1 VPSLVQGTIRR
12 LLRDMRRWSDGL
24 VRALGFVLVA
34 VSLAMF
40 YRALVAV
47 DRREF
52 VACSLAAVVGWL
64 TLGAGVE
71 FIRPESA
78 E

>member
-1 VPSLVQGTIRR
+1 
-12 LLRDMRRWSDGL
+12 MRRWSDGL
-24 VRALGFVLVA
+24 VRATGFVLVA
-34 VSLAMF
+34 VSLVVF
-40 YRALVAV
+40 YRALSAV

-52 VACSLAAVVGWL
+52 VAALLGSIVGWL

>member
-1 VPSLVQGTIRR
+1 
-12 LLRDMRRWSDGL
+12 MRRWSDGL
-24 VRALGFVLVA
+24 VRATGFALVA
-34 VSLAMF
+34 IALVVF
-40 YRALVAV
+40 FRALAAV

-52 VACSLAAVVGWL
+52 VAATLGCIVGWL

>member
-1 VPSLVQGTIRR
+1 MQ
-12 LLRDMRRWSDGL
+12 RWSDGL
-24 VRALGFVLVA
+24 VRALGFALVA
-34 VSLAMF
+34 VALAMF
-40 YRALVAV
+40 HKSLAAV

-52 VACSLAAVVGWL
+52 IAAMLAAIVGWL
-64 TLGAGVE
+64 TLGAGVD

>member
-1 VPSLVQGTIRR
+1 
-12 LLRDMRRWSDGL
+12 MRRWSDGL
-24 VRALGFVLVA
+24 VRATGFVLVA
-34 VSLAMF
+34 VSLVVF
-40 YRALVAV
+40 YRSLAAV

-52 VACSLAAVVGWL
+52 VAALLGSIVGWL
-64 TLGAGVE
+64 TLSAGVE

>member
-1 VPSLVQGTIRR
+1 
-12 LLRDMRRWSDGL
+12 MRRWSDGL

-34 VSLAMF
+34 VALAMF
-40 YRALVAV
+40 HRALAAV

-52 VACSLAAVVGWL
+52 IAAILAAIVGWL

-71 FIRPESA
+71 FVRPESA

>member
-1 VPSLVQGTIRR
+1 
-12 LLRDMRRWSDGL
+12 MRRWSDSI

-34 VSLAMF
+34 VALAMF
-40 YRALVAV
+40 YKALASV

-52 VACSLAAVVGWL
+52 VASILAGIVGWL

>member
-1 VPSLVQGTIRR
+1 
-12 LLRDMRRWSDGL
+12 MRRWSDGF
-24 VRALGFVLVA
+24 VRATGFALVA
-34 VSLAMF
+34 ISLVVF
-40 YRALVAV
+40 FRALAAV

-52 VACSLAAVVGWL
+52 VAAILGTIVGWL

-71 FIRPESA
+71 FVRPESA